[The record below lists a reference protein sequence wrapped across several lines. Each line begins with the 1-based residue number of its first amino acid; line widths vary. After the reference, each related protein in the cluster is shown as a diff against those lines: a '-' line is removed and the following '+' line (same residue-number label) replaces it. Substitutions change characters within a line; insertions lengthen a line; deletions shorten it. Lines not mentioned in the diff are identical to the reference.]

1 MADRQPDAQAAAD
14 EWLATVRDRAHT
26 RIRAEAVVEGTEFSA
41 DDLELVEIGI
51 LAGASEMLSLV
62 QELALRRSD

>member
-1 MADRQPDAQAAAD
+1 MADRQTDAEAAAGR
-14 EWLATVRDRAHT
+14 WLATVRDRAHT
-26 RIRAEAVVEGTEFSA
+26 RVQAEAVGEGTDFSA

-62 QELALRRSD
+62 QDLGLRRLD